1 MFVFK
6 IPVPASP
13 KNSRIIVRGRG
24 RPTSLPSKAARKSV
38 EQIRA
43 AAFRALDSYP
53 ELDGALFA
61 DHDVGV
67 EITHHV
73 EDDTCTVKVWS
84 LGPRPKGK
92 TGRKRDLQNLQEG
105 ILDTLQGI
113 AFNHDNQVCLLQMK
127 RVIEK
132 APPRW
137 ETCEDCG
144 EFWCSWHNMHAADC
158 NCPAV
163 DEMDLDPYAEG

>member
-6 IPVPASP
+6 IPVPAST
-13 KNSRIIVRGRG
+13 KNSRIIIRGRG

-67 EITHHV
+67 EITHYV

-92 TGRKRDLQNLQEG
+92 TG
-105 ILDTLQGI
+105 
-113 AFNHDNQVCLLQMK
+113 FNNDNQVCLLQMK